1 MKRYLPLDLLR
12 LVAIFLVLGRH
23 MEKCPADYP
32 LPVRAFFTS
41 WRRGGWVGVDLFFV
55 LSGFLISGLLFHE
68 FQKTGKLKIGT
79 FYIRRGFKIYPP
91 FYAMIAATLVLLGTA
106 ISGWQLFAE
115 CCFLQSYLPGIW
127 NHTWS
132 LAVEEHF
139 YILLPLFLLALI
151 RWNKSEPFR
160 WVPWAALG
168 LGAFCLAGRILT
180 YRHFSTYSH
189 MGNLFATHLR
199 LDALFFGVTIGYV
212 FHFHQASFVRLKP
225 WRFALVGLGI
235 CLLSPAFVFT
245 LETTPAIYTVGLT
258 VFYVGSGGILAG
270 SILCEPRSKPVVA
283 LAFVGVCSYSIYLW
297 HVPVLH
303 WIVPHTSSN
312 YFLRV
317 LAFIAIS
324 LLAGI
329 AAKFLI
335 EDPALKLRKKWF
347 PPVADSTVKGVHDL
361 ASL

>member
-1 MKRYLPLDLLR
+1 MKRYLPLDVLR

-23 MEKCPADYP
+23 MEKCPAHYP
-32 LPVRAFFTS
+32 LPIRAFFTI

-68 FQKTGKLKIGT
+68 FQKTGKLKIST

-91 FYAMIAATLVLLGTA
+91 FYTMIATTLLVLGTA
-106 ISGWQLFAE
+106 ISGWQLVAE
-115 CCFLQSYLPGIW
+115 LFFVQSYLPGIW

-139 YILLPLFLLALI
+139 YILLPLFLLLLI
-151 RWNKSEPFR
+151 RWDKTRPFR

-168 LGAFCLAGRILT
+168 LGIFCLAGRILT
-180 YRHFSTYSH
+180 YRYGGEYSH
-189 MGNLFATHLR
+189 IKNLFATHLR

-212 FHFHQASFVRLKP
+212 FHFHQETFVRLKP
-225 WRFALVGLGI
+225 WRFALIALGI
-235 CLLSPAFVFT
+235 CLLSPAFVLT

-258 VFYVGSGGILAG
+258 AFYIGSGAILAG
-270 SILCEPRSKPVVA
+270 SILCEPKSRGVVA
-283 LAFVGVCSYSIYLW
+283 LAFLGVCSYSTYLW

-312 YFLRV
+312 YFVRV
-317 LAFIAIS
+317 VAFIVLS

-329 AAKFLI
+329 IAKYLI
-335 EDPALKLRKKWF
+335 EDPALRLRKKWF
-347 PPVADSTVKGVHDL
+347 PPVAN
-361 ASL
+361 